1 MPQNIT
7 EMLKSALN
15 SIGGRVTFIPYD
27 PAYMENSRIT
37 GYSKFENKIVPD
49 VAVSGGITEFDRG
62 LETRGKNLNAGVETE
77 PFTNIPDWFPWETIG
92 MEYGQGQKT
101 STASITVDFN
111 LIDFQTLSGLSRMQT
126 VNTIKVYKGSNE
138 KELGITLF
146 GPTFGIKGSIKK
158 VQGRHAAIR
167 LLSRLRT
174 IQIVGKYLK
183 LPYWRLLPSA
193 LLVPIKVKT
202 SAFKRIDLS
211 LPFW

>member
-1 MPQNIT
+1 
-7 EMLKSALN
+7 MLKSALN

-193 LLVPIKVKT
+193 L
-202 SAFKRIDLS
+202 FQG
-211 LPFW
+211 

>member
-1 MPQNIT
+1 VGGELPQNIT

-77 PFTNIPDWFPWETIG
+77 PFTNIPDWFPGETIG

-138 KELGITLF
+138 KELGITMF

-167 LLSRLRT
+167 LLSRLST

-193 LLVPIKVKT
+193 L
-202 SAFKRIDLS
+202 FQG
-211 LPFW
+211 

>member
-77 PFTNIPDWFPWETIG
+77 PFTNIPDWFPGETIG

-138 KELGITLF
+138 KELGITMF

-167 LLSRLRT
+167 LLSRLST

-193 LLVPIKVKT
+193 L
-202 SAFKRIDLS
+202 FQG
-211 LPFW
+211 

>member
-138 KELGITLF
+138 KELGITMF

-193 LLVPIKVKT
+193 L
-202 SAFKRIDLS
+202 FQG
-211 LPFW
+211 

>member
-1 MPQNIT
+1 MGGELPQNIT

-77 PFTNIPDWFPWETIG
+77 PFTNIPDWFPGETIG

-138 KELGITLF
+138 KELGITMF

-167 LLSRLRT
+167 LLSRLST

-193 LLVPIKVKT
+193 L
-202 SAFKRIDLS
+202 FQG
-211 LPFW
+211 